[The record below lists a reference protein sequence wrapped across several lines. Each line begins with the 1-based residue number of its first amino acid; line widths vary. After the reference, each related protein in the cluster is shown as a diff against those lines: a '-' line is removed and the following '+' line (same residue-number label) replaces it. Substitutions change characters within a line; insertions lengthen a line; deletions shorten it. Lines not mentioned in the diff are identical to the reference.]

1 MKSAKCDRGFYKRRA
16 ELIDRVLFDRELTP
30 DQRLVMLGIAAMTD
44 PDTRQCDAGQTYLAT
59 ALNVNRNT
67 VITAMPKLAAEGY
80 VLRAASDSGRREILT
95 VTAPE
100 LAGSDLPSNLPS
112 DPAGFVDSTATSD
125 DNSSDSIELTEDV
138 SEKNDKT
145 LKMGRPRT
153 QDADPRRRPW
163 PLA

>member
-1 MKSAKCDRGFYKRRA
+1 LKATKRLSAYRRRDGLTDLVPQNRDDVEFGAMKSAKCDRGFYKRRA
-16 ELIDRVLFDRELTP
+16 ELIDRVLFNRELTP
-30 DQRLVMLGIAAMTD
+30 GQRLVMLGIAAMTD

-100 LAGSDLPSNLPS
+100 LA
-112 DPAGFVDSTATSD
+112 AA
-125 DNSSDSIELTEDV
+125 
-138 SEKNDKT
+138 
-145 LKMGRPRT
+145 
-153 QDADPRRRPW
+153 
-163 PLA
+163 